1 MNNNTH
7 IIGITG
13 GSGSGKTFLCEK
25 IINEYDKN
33 KILII
38 TVDSYYK
45 DLSHISFKERKKNNF
60 DHPDAIDF
68 DLLYKDL
75 LKIVKNNPVGIP
87 IYDYK
92 THTRKKEVNI
102 IDIKYPL
109 ILIEGI
115 LSLHDKRI
123 RDIMNDTVFIDI
135 SNKIRKDRRI
145 KRDTKSR
152 DRTIN
157 SIINQYDNM
166 VTPMFHE
173 YIKPMKKKSNIII
186 KKFGQSDIGYIKLI
200 KQIQKIINE

>member
-25 IINEYDKN
+25 IIRQYDGN

-45 DLSHISFKERKKNNF
+45 DLSHISFKEREKNNF

-68 DLLYKDL
+68 DLLHKDL
-75 LKIVKNNPVGIP
+75 LKIIKNNPVSIP
-87 IYDYK
+87 IYNYK

-102 IDIKYPL
+102 IDKKYHL

-123 RDIMNDTVFIDI
+123 RNIMDDTVFIDT
-135 SNKIRKDRRI
+135 SNHIRKDRRI

-152 DRTIN
+152 DRTIA
-157 SIINQYDNM
+157 SIVNQYDNI
-166 VTPMFHE
+166 VTPMFEE
-173 YIKPMKKKSNIII
+173 YVKPMKKKSNIII
-186 KKFGQSDIGYIKLI
+186 KKFGQSDTGYIKLI
-200 KQIQKIINE
+200 EQIQKIIK

>member
-1 MNNNTH
+1 MNDNTH

-25 IINEYDKN
+25 IIRQYDKN

-45 DLSHISFKERKKNNF
+45 DLSHISLKEREKNNF
-60 DHPDAIDF
+60 DHPNAIDF

-75 LKIVKNNPVGIP
+75 LKIIESKSASIP

-92 THTRKKEVNI
+92 THTRSKEVNI
-102 IDIKYPL
+102 IDVKYPL

-115 LSLHDKRI
+115 LSLYDKRI
-123 RDIMNDTVFIDI
+123 RNIMDDTVFIDI
-135 SNKIRKDRRI
+135 SNNTRKKRRI
-145 KRDTKSR
+145 KRDTSSR
-152 DRTIN
+152 DRTVS

-166 VTPMFHE
+166 VTPMFE
-173 YIKPMKKKSNIII
+173 KYVRPMKKKSNIII
-186 KKFGQSDIGYIKLI
+186 KKFGQSDVGYIKLI